1 MKNGQKNTQVNKI
14 NEDNIY
20 IYNYLILYIL
30 SFYLYII
37 FIIF

>member
-14 NEDNIY
+14 NENNIY

-30 SFYLYII
+30 SYYLYII

>member
-1 MKNGQKNTQVNKI
+1 MKNGQKNTQVNKL
-14 NEDNIY
+14 NENNIY

>member
-14 NEDNIY
+14 NENNIY

-30 SFYLYII
+30 IFYLYII